1 MKKKLKSAL
10 SLLLCMIMVF
20 STVPFATAAQENA
33 GSDSELAY
41 SSADGMGKIVN
52 NLSSES
58 EAKKSE
64 DYCILETKVSGGK
77 ATVTYSAVADC
88 KVIVAAFDE
97 DSGRMIGSGNA
108 DVTAAESEATV
119 TMDCTLPSE
128 YVLKSYLVSSDL
140 SPLSTEHID
149 LQYTSAYQEFLEK
162 TPEDYK
168 GDEVVIFDEKQ
179 SDFGVLDDD
188 VVAGESSAA
197 MTYTYDE
204 ATLTYVFKNAT
215 DEVKALKVGDIFYYE
230 YGENT
235 NEFLLFKV
243 KGISVS
249 GSTVTIIEDEDI
261 SLEEAFKFIRIDEEA
276 DFSQV
281 SVDENELGE
290 SLTHASQPQNAP
302 TKAPVRV
309 IDNNEKSAF
318 SDTYTLSY
326 KNGKHVSITGSLGVQ
341 LSVEARLYY
350 DVVLFGK
357 DYCEFKTEINMKWEF
372 KVSVTGKIGIDKSKV
387 RIPIPDIPMGP
398 FFLKISIY
406 PVAEFSGSAEFSASL
421 SLKYTVSYDSH
432 TDELKKGQ
440 WSDLT
445 PKAEIKEKIEIK
457 IGGGIEFDLSLLK
470 ILGVAVSGEG
480 GVKATLALNT
490 GLGLWLDKHHSCA
503 ACFDGAVNFFVEL
516 KLSIKIKII
525 PKVLEFN
532 RDALKWSYEKY
543 LFDFYVSVSGN
554 GIKCGKGECPN
565 IEYSVEFTVLDKA
578 GKALE
583 GATVTASTGRC
594 DAHGDGK
601 YDDTSAKTDKNGKVV
616 FYFKKGN
623 HTFTVSKDGETK
635 SESFKIVA
643 VPKTITVKFG
653 DSGMGGGTDLD
664 PNPTPGI
671 IDKLSYEIGN
681 GWVII
686 TDCDTSLSG
695 DIVLPSRIVGNP
707 VVGIVNYAFSDCSS
721 LTSITI
727 PNSVTS
733 IGDYA
738 FYDCINLT
746 SATIPD
752 SVTSIGNYVF
762 WGCSSL
768 TGMVIPESVTSIG
781 YNAFSFCSSLT
792 SITIPDSV
800 IEIGDEAFLGCS
812 SLTRVTIP
820 DNVTSIGY
828 GAFQRC
834 SSLTS
839 IKIPSSVIKIDYNS
853 FGNCTSLTAI
863 NVDPKN
869 TEYSS
874 VAGVLFNK
882 DKSELLAYPAGKGT
896 SYLIPSTVT
905 NIGVLAFSGCSSLT
919 SITIPDSVTSIGC
932 DAFYGCKGLTS
943 ITIPNSV
950 TSIGIDAFSGC
961 SSLTSIIIPIGVTNI
976 DNYAFYGC
984 KGLTSIAIPDSVTSI
999 GSCAFYACSS
1009 LTSIAI
1015 PDSVTS
1021 IYGSAFE
1028 DCSSLKDVYYSG
1040 TQEQWKKISIESSN
1054 DYLTSATI
1062 HYGSSA
1068 PAANARAMRAPAAPA
1083 AQSTVYTATAQNT
1096 VPGELYMLYAFS
1108 SDTDL
1113 SSLEYVAQLRAESS
1127 EVKFRYI
1134 PRNLG
1139 DLNVVIVGK
1148 FGDGSVQE
1156 PVEPEYGVERLELIS
1171 APAKVEYDYLSS
1183 PAVDLDGLRLK
1194 AIYSDGTEKEVTAA
1208 QGVTASEL
1216 DTSKLGE
1223 QSVQLTYE
1231 GASLNITVT
1240 VVPRKFRLV
1249 WTVDGNETEL
1259 TVAEGS
1265 KITKPADPEL
1275 EGYDFMGWSPEV
1287 PETMPAHDMTFTA
1300 VFEVRKYNANLVV
1313 DGKLYQTIEYTHGQ
1327 QSVDLPPVPE
1337 KEGYTGKWEDYT
1349 LTAGGVTINAVYTVN
1364 SYTVKWIVNGKE
1376 TAESY
1381 DFGSKITKPADPE
1394 LEGYDFMGWSPE
1406 VPETM
1411 PAHDMTFT
1419 AVFEVRKYNANL
1431 VVDGKLY
1438 QTIEYTHGQQS
1449 VDLPPVPEKEGY
1461 TGKWEDY
1468 TLTAGGVTINAVYTV
1483 NSYTVKWI
1491 VNGKETA
1498 ESYDFGS
1505 KITKPADPELEG
1517 YDFMG
1522 WSPEVPETMPAHDLT
1537 FTAVFEPIKTKLSIN
1552 TPSTT
1557 TVSYGF
1563 TLNLHAN
1570 VTDLPEGARVAW
1582 SMDGS
1587 GFELIPSADG
1597 MTCGVKSV
1605 SKGSATITAKVVD
1618 KNGNA
1623 VKDANGNEITASQ
1636 KLTSKAGFFQKLV
1649 AFFKKLFGSNMVIPS
1664 SLNKLVK

>member
-999 GSCAFYACSS
+999 
-1009 LTSIAI
+1009 
-1015 PDSVTS
+1015 
-1021 IYGSAFE
+1021 YGSAFE

-1327 QSVDLPPVPE
+1327 QS
-1337 KEGYTGKWEDYT
+1337 
-1349 LTAGGVTINAVYTVN
+1349 I
-1364 SYTVKWIVNGKE
+1364 
-1376 TAESY
+1376 
-1381 DFGSKITKPADPE
+1381 
-1394 LEGYDFMGWSPE
+1394 
-1406 VPETM
+1406 
-1411 PAHDMTFT
+1411 
-1419 AVFEVRKYNANL
+1419 
-1431 VVDGKLY
+1431 
-1438 QTIEYTHGQQS
+1438 
-1449 VDLPPVPEKEGY
+1449 DLPPVPEKEGY